1 MFARL
6 GDDGAGRAVEVL
18 FPERRSIAFAWL
30 WVCLRPRPALRLAA
44 WTGARHVAPQPF
56 RAQFVMLVLIL
67 GLVLFLGVHTVS
79 IVAPGWRAAQVA
91 RRGDLSWKGLYSA
104 VSAIGLVL
112 LVVGY
117 GMARRE
123 PVVLYSPPAGL
134 RHIALLLMVPV
145 FPLLFAAY
153 LPGRIRRITKHPM
166 LLAVKL
172 WATAHLIANGTL
184 VDVVLFGSFLA
195 WAVADRISLKRRSLP
210 EAHEPAVLGG
220 SKYNDAAAV
229 VGGLAAYVLFLVW
242 AHRWL
247 IGVSPLA

>member
-1 MFARL
+1 
-6 GDDGAGRAVEVL
+6 
-18 FPERRSIAFAWL
+18 
-30 WVCLRPRPALRLAA
+30 
-44 WTGARHVAPQPF
+44 
-56 RAQFVMLVLIL
+56 MLVLIL

-79 IVAPGWRAAQVA
+79 MVAPGWRTAQVA
-91 RRGDLSWKGLYSA
+91 RLGVGAWKGLYAA
-104 VSAIGLVL
+104 VAAVGFVL

-117 GMARRE
+117 AMARRE
-123 PVVLYSPPAGL
+123 PVVLYSPPASL
-134 RHIALLLMVPV
+134 RHLALLLMVPV

-153 LPGRIRRITKHPM
+153 LPARISRVTKHPM

-195 WAVADRISLKRRSLP
+195 WAVADRISLKRRVVP
-210 EAHEPAVLGG
+210 EAQQPAALQGG
-220 SKYNDAAAV
+220 KYNDAAAV
-229 VGGLAAYVLFLVW
+229 AGGLAVYALFLFW

>member
-1 MFARL
+1 
-6 GDDGAGRAVEVL
+6 
-18 FPERRSIAFAWL
+18 
-30 WVCLRPRPALRLAA
+30 
-44 WTGARHVAPQPF
+44 
-56 RAQFVMLVLIL
+56 MLVFLL
-67 GLVLFLGVHTVS
+67 GLILFLGVHTIS
-79 IVAPGWRAAQVA
+79 IAAPGWRAAQVA
-91 RRGDLSWKGLYSA
+91 GRGERAWKGLYSA
-104 VSAIGLVL
+104 ASAMGLVL

-117 GMARRE
+117 GWARRE

-134 RHIALLLMVPV
+134 RHLALLLMVPV
-145 FPLLFAAY
+145 FPLLIAAY
-153 LPGRIRRITKHPM
+153 LRGRIRRLTKHPM

-210 EAHEPAVLGG
+210 EAHEPAASVGG
-220 SKYNDAAAV
+220 SYNDAAAV
-229 VGGLAAYVLFLVW
+229 VGGLAVYALFLFR